1 MYGFVAVLFPRII
14 EHLGLIELL
23 RECAEHLFADLVVV
37 NEFVTDEIERSD
49 SGIVSFFFV
58 ARECFCAYIDAV
70 PQIVEAG
77 RKEMLPECG
86 L

>member
-1 MYGFVAVLFPRII
+1 
-14 EHLGLIELL
+14 
-23 RECAEHLFADLVVV
+23 VV
-37 NEFVTDEIERSD
+37 NEFVADEIERSD
-49 SGIVSFFFV
+49 SGGVSIFFV

-77 RKEMLPECG
+77 RKEVLPECG